1 MSGQNHFNLVKLL
14 ISLCLVFIIIF
25 KDKMKGEIKLCRLK
39 FVVTI
44 YCNFEVC
51 RIMGK
56 INNIRVYHALV
67 AQLVEHQAAMH
78 EIASSTLAGPTLMFL
93 K

>member
-1 MSGQNHFNLVKLL
+1 
-14 ISLCLVFIIIF
+14 
-25 KDKMKGEIKLCRLK
+25 MKGEIKLCRLK

-56 INNIRVYHALV
+56 INNIRVYRALV
-67 AQLVEHQAAMH
+67 AQLVEHQAAVR
-78 EIASSTLAGPTLMFL
+78 EIASSTLARPTLMVL